1 MGDKLLNFLFTNEKL
16 CLRKFKLL
24 DHRSDTNNL
33 QSPRSNPYFLRVLLW
48 FKDASALKIKKSDN
62 NDNILKNT
70 QVLQWFELLND
81 ELIIRIFVT
90 QI

>member
-33 QSPRSNPYFLRVLLW
+33 QRSRSNPYFLRVLLW
-48 FKDASALKIKKSDN
+48 FKDASALKIKKKWQQWQHP
-62 NDNILKNT
+62 KNHPSASVIWT
-70 QVLQWFELLND
+70 
-81 ELIIRIFVT
+81 T
-90 QI
+90 

>member
-33 QSPRSNPYFLRVLLW
+33 QRPRNNPYFLRVLL
-48 FKDASALKIKKSDN
+48 
-62 NDNILKNT
+62 
-70 QVLQWFELLND
+70 
-81 ELIIRIFVT
+81 
-90 QI
+90 